1 MNETFCG
8 GGSAAEILAG
18 AIELGNSG
26 KRRLEET
33 LNSEDVLKLA
43 DCSYAVTA
51 MLYRGVKM
59 HPNILIR
66 PAYTI

>member
-18 AIELGNSG
+18 AIELGTSG
-26 KRRLEET
+26 TWRLEET

-43 DCSYAVTA
+43 DWSYAATA
-51 MLYRGVKM
+51 VLYRGVKI

-66 PAYTI
+66 PVYTI